1 VVSIHYHLQNQDKLT
16 HGNVELLRLRRALQA
31 FVNAAEDEAT
41 VTSKGLMKDV
51 WGMRPHS

>member
-1 VVSIHYHLQNQDKLT
+1 VSIHYHLQDQDKLT

-41 VTSKGLMKDV
+41 ATSQALMKDV